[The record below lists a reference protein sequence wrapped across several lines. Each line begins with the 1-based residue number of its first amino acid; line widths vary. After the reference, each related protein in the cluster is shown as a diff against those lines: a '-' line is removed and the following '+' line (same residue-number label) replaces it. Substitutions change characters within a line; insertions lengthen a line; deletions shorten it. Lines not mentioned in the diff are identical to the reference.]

1 MRNYLILG
9 LACSSLV
16 ACENFTASNL
26 GRMVYQDGQTLCT
39 GLVGAPNPPKAPEAV
54 LSSPRCLVSYGS
66 STRIEAISLQPESRS
81 QIDYAVAQ
89 VFFGS
94 KFSDH
99 EGEIELIRFGTSNVT
114 KTYDD
119 DELKDFASNG
129 NPRTYGGCFILPY
142 ALNWATE
149 TELVVAAQPQC
160 SGDVIPMNVE
170 FSIDTTTD
178 RLISGPVY
186 FDRTPDTLS
195 LNWTTPLQ
203 KRTHQLK
210 RQPTGYEINGTSIKN
225 LPSSAKLVDITW
237 YQ

>member
-1 MRNYLILG
+1 MSNYLVVG
-9 LACSSLV
+9 LACSSVV

-39 GLVGAPNPPKAPEAV
+39 GLVGAPNPPKAPEAT
-54 LSSPRCLVSYGS
+54 LSSPRCLVSYGR

-94 KFSDH
+94 KFSDNR
-99 EGEIELIRFGTSNVT
+99 GKIELIRFGASNVT

-119 DELKDFASNG
+119 DALKDFASNG
-129 NPRTYGGCFILPY
+129 NPTAYLSCYILPY

-160 SGDVIPMNVE
+160 LGDVIEMNVE

-178 RLISGPVY
+178 SLISGPVY
-186 FDRTPDTLS
+186 FDRTPGKLS

-210 RQPTGYEINGTSIKN
+210 RQFTGYEINGAPIKN